1 MLKHT
6 VIALVIGIHTM
17 IGRLALVPDKFGRLV
32 LVPGKFGMLVLV
44 PGKFGMLVLVP
55 GRFGRL
61 ELVPGKSE
69 HKSVRI
75 EQCRSVGRLG
85 WCKSA
90 GISAHMAEHTFGKK
104 PLVHHNLQ
112 LPLVHHSCHT
122 HNFH

>member
-6 VIALVIGIHTM
+6 LTAHIIGSHTM
-17 IGRLALVPDKFGRLV
+17 IGRLV

-44 PGKFGMLVLVP
+44 PGKFGTS
-55 GRFGRL
+55 
-61 ELVPGKSE
+61 ELVPGKFGTSELVPGKLE
-69 HKSVRI
+69 HKSERI

-112 LPLVHHSCHT
+112 LPLVRRNHHN
-122 HNFH
+122 HNFR